1 MSSFEYIESAVIF
14 NLTNKENLRSF
25 PYATQDFSIHG
36 EVYKFLIDFFDKHGE
51 FPDVATLCHNYPY
64 LDKTANSVNYE
75 YALDIFKDQI
85 LHRKVVSTINSVR
98 DTVKTDPKTALSR
111 LMIGLTDIEVSID
124 EDINSFSENSSKRL
138 DEWRDRADIH
148 NSDEGMMGIPTS
160 LISINNTGVGWMGGD
175 LIGLYAR
182 PMIGKTWMAI
192 HSAATAIY
200 NKKRTL
206 FISAEQS
213 VSSINMRLDVV
224 LGKLL
229 GYDFNHSS
237 LRNGSQIDESR
248 YLDYLE
254 EIKGLELLVCDHIS
268 GRDSITVESI
278 ASLVRKHNPEF
289 VIIDGIYLIDIPN
302 KAQASWE
309 KNHELVHAVK
319 NLAKAR
325 NIPIMVITQANREA
339 RNIYEP
345 PKPSHVAFGDGLMR
359 AADVVLS
366 MCQLENDES
375 KRILEVQKYREGE
388 LAGKLLAMDW
398 NVNNGT
404 IKELP
409 NFNFND
415 F

>member
-25 PYATQDFSIHG
+25 PYATQDFSTHG

-224 LGKLL
+224 L
-229 GYDFNHSS
+229 
-237 LRNGSQIDESR
+237 
-248 YLDYLE
+248 
-254 EIKGLELLVCDHIS
+254 
-268 GRDSITVESI
+268 
-278 ASLVRKHNPEF
+278 
-289 VIIDGIYLIDIPN
+289 
-302 KAQASWE
+302 
-309 KNHELVHAVK
+309 
-319 NLAKAR
+319 
-325 NIPIMVITQANREA
+325 
-339 RNIYEP
+339 
-345 PKPSHVAFGDGLMR
+345 
-359 AADVVLS
+359 
-366 MCQLENDES
+366 
-375 KRILEVQKYREGE
+375 
-388 LAGKLLAMDW
+388 
-398 NVNNGT
+398 
-404 IKELP
+404 
-409 NFNFND
+409 
-415 F
+415 

>member
-124 EDINSFSENSSKRL
+124 ED
-138 DEWRDRADIH
+138 EWRDRADIH

-224 LGKLL
+224 LGKLM

>member
-1 MSSFEYIESAVIF
+1 MSSFEYIESAIIF

-25 PYATQDFSIHG
+25 PFSTQDFSTHG
-36 EVYKFLIDFFDKHGE
+36 EVYKFLTDFFDDHGE

-75 YALDIFKDQI
+75 YALDIFKNQI
-85 LHRKVVSTINSVR
+85 LHRKVVSAINSIR
-98 DTVKTDPKTALSR
+98 DTVKTDPKIALSR

-124 EDINSFSENSSKRL
+124 EDINSFSENSNKRL

-148 NSDEGMMGIPTS
+148 NSDEGMMVIPTS
-160 LISINNTGVGWMGGD
+160 LVSINNTGVGWMGGD

-182 PMIGKTWMAI
+182 PMIGKTWIAI

-224 LGKLL
+224 LGKLM

-302 KAQASWE
+302 KTQASWE

-319 NLAKAR
+319 NLAKSR
-325 NIPIMVITQANREA
+325 NVPIMVITQANREA